1 MKKSLC
7 LVLVLL
13 CTVCLEALNN
23 VMPEERELLHASLDC
38 PAGNTS
44 SVFFNVQTEIRAIYS
59 TCNAKWLGRIGDMI
73 DDILAEVGIGGT
85 GIVELENTYFLA
97 GVCREPDEIVLAT
110 VKVTDETV
118 LSTVQEPDEITLSM
132 LGSGR
137 KLWATGFI
145 WFGGGVSS
153 NCDGNPCSIFVRSI
167 LTQISTTGLHWL

>member
-23 VMPEERELLHASLDC
+23 VLPEERELLLGSLDC

-59 TCNAKWLGRIGDMI
+59 TCNNNWLGRIGDMI
-73 DDILAEVGIGGT
+73 DGLLFEVGIGDT

-97 GVCREPDEIVLAT
+97 GVCREPDEIVL
-110 VKVTDETV
+110 
-118 LSTVQEPDEITLSM
+118 STA
-132 LGSGR
+132 GGGR
-137 KLWATGFI
+137 KLWTTGFI
-145 WFGGGVSS
+145 WFGSGVSS

-167 LTQISTTGLHWL
+167 LTQMSTPGLHWL